1 LHALLLTMLAQLWT
15 EQLTTGKI
23 HDLVEAGHTTV
34 IVATGGIED
43 NGPYNFTGMHN
54 SVLEL
59 VLP

>member
-1 LHALLLTMLAQLWT
+1 MLAQLWT